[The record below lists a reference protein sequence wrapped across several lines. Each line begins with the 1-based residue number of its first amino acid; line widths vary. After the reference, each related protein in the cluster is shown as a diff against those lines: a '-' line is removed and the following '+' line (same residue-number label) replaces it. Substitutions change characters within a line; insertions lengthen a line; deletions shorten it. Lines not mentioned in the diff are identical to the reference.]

1 MGNPIDEQVEL
12 LRGSGNVFRDFGV
25 VHADIEQDKAI
36 VAARIIHILDERAL
50 SPRTAT
56 ATSGYPHADFSR
68 IRKADLS
75 RFSLDKLV
83 QMLNALDDQTE
94 VVIGFRPGRS
104 LPEAHQPRP

>member
-1 MGNPIDEQVEL
+1 MDNLTDEQLEL

-25 VHADIEQDKAI
+25 AHADIEQGKAI

-50 SPRTAT
+50 STRKA
-56 ATSGYPHADFSR
+56 AASGYPHADFSR
-68 IRKADLS
+68 IRKANLS

-83 QMLNALDDQTE
+83 KMLNALDDQTE
-94 VVIGFRPGRS
+94 VVIDFRPGTP